1 MMKQLRNRHFLMGD
15 IIWLALA
22 SYVSFVLRL
31 ETLNLGQY
39 WLGWAAFTGLVLL
52 ITPVVFYVNRL
63 YTHYWRYASVE
74 ELLRLIGS
82 MTLSTAI
89 AGSLVLLEFWIAG
102 GNVAIPRSTPLI
114 FLLLAVAATAG
125 QRFLVR
131 LESRYENRVT
141 AKQSD
146 LNNALVLGAGN
157 TGALMIREVQQN
169 PDSDIKVVGI
179 LDDDTSKLN
188 ARIHNVPVLS
198 TIDRLAEMVQQ
209 HNVQQVIIAMPNA
222 SGKRVREILH
232 ICEEVGVHTKIM
244 PGVHEVLGG
253 KVNVSRLRDVQ
264 IEDLL
269 RREPIQTDVTAVGD
283 LIRGKRVLVT
293 GGGGSIGSELCRQA
307 LAFEPAELIIL
318 GHGEN
323 SVFTVHNELKSK
335 LAKNEIRTKAVGGN
349 ATPTTRLEAVIAD
362 IRFPDRIQAVL
373 EDYEPDIIFHAAAH
387 KHVPLMQHNPVEA
400 VGNNVLGTMNLLD
413 AARAVGVEHFVMIS
427 TDKAVNPT
435 SIMGTTKRAA
445 ELLVH
450 QAAEATGKP
459 YVVVRFGNVLGSR
472 GSVVLSFKEQIARG
486 GPVTVT
492 HPDMERFFMTI
503 PEAVQLTLQAATI
516 GRGGEVFTLDMGE
529 PVKIVD
535 LARDMIELS
544 GLEVG
549 RDIDIEFTGTRPGEK
564 LYEELFI
571 PGETYKRTR
580 HEQIFIANNAS
591 SFVPQDLDEEI
602 YALEVA
608 AQQHD
613 VDAVLESLQY
623 LVPQMRIAEESRPQ
637 PRVQRTPMPVIT
649 PMPSNNGSGH
659 GGHGGR
665 THELPEQPLKVRAVG
680 G

>member
-1 MMKQLRNRHFLMGD
+1 MMKRIRNRHFLIGD
-15 IIWLALA
+15 IIWLALV
-22 SYVSFVLRL
+22 SYASFVLRL
-31 ETLNLGQY
+31 ETLDLGQY
-39 WLGWAAFTGLVLL
+39 WLGWAAFTGLILL
-52 ITPVVFYVNRL
+52 ITPAVFYVNRL

-74 ELLRLIGS
+74 ELLLLVGS
-82 MTLSTAI
+82 MALSTAI
-89 AGSLVLLEFWIAG
+89 AGSLVMLDFWLMG
-102 GNVAIPRSTPLI
+102 GNVSIPRSTPLI

-131 LESRYENRVT
+131 LESRYETRVA
-141 AKQSD
+141 AKQNK

-169 PDSDIKVVGI
+169 PDSDIRVVGI
-179 LDDDTSKLN
+179 LDDDPSKLN
-188 ARIHNVPVLS
+188 ARIHGAPVLG
-198 TIDRLAEMVQQ
+198 TIDTLAEMVQQ
-209 HNVQQVIIAMPNA
+209 HAVKQVIIAMPNA
-222 SGKRVREILH
+222 SGKRVREILNL
-232 ICEEVGVHTKIM
+232 CEEVGVHTKIM

-307 LAFEPAELIIL
+307 LSFEPAELIIL

-323 SVFTVHNELKSK
+323 SVFTIHNELKSK
-335 LAKNEIRTKAVGGN
+335 LAKQAARMKELGGGDV
-349 ATPTTRLEAVIAD
+349 PTTRLEAVIAD

-373 EDYEPDIIFHAAAH
+373 EDHEPDIIFHAAAH

-413 AARAVGVEHFVMIS
+413 AARAVGVENFVMIS

-435 SIMGTTKRAA
+435 NVMGTTKRAA

-492 HPDMERFFMTI
+492 HPEMERFFMTI

-591 SFVPQDLDEEI
+591 SFVPHDLDEEI

-613 VDAVLESLQY
+613 VEAVMESLQY
-623 LVPQMRIAEESRPQ
+623 LVPQMRIAEDSRPQ
-637 PRVQRTPMPVIT
+637 PRVQRPTKLTPL
-649 PMPSNNGSGH
+649 PMNNGDNGGNSGN
-659 GGHGGR
+659 GHSGR
-665 THELPEQPLKVRAVG
+665 TPDQPLKVRAVG
-680 G
+680 S

>member
-1 MMKQLRNRHFLMGD
+1 
-15 IIWLALA
+15 
-22 SYVSFVLRL
+22 
-31 ETLNLGQY
+31 
-39 WLGWAAFTGLVLL
+39 
-52 ITPVVFYVNRL
+52 
-63 YTHYWRYASVE
+63 
-74 ELLRLIGS
+74 
-82 MTLSTAI
+82 
-89 AGSLVLLEFWIAG
+89 
-102 GNVAIPRSTPLI
+102 
-114 FLLLAVAATAG
+114 
-125 QRFLVR
+125 
-131 LESRYENRVT
+131 
-141 AKQSD
+141 
-146 LNNALVLGAGN
+146 
-157 TGALMIREVQQN
+157 
-169 PDSDIKVVGI
+169 
-179 LDDDTSKLN
+179 
-188 ARIHNVPVLS
+188 
-198 TIDRLAEMVQQ
+198 
-209 HNVQQVIIAMPNA
+209 
-222 SGKRVREILH
+222 
-232 ICEEVGVHTKIM
+232 VGVQTKIM

-283 LIRGKRVLVT
+283 LIRGKRVLIT

-323 SVFTVHNELKSK
+323 SIFTVHNELKAK
-335 LAKNEIRTKAVGGN
+335 LAKNATRAKEVGGSD
-349 ATPTTRLEAVIAD
+349 APATRLEPVVAD

-373 EDYEPDIIFHAAAH
+373 EDYQPDIIFHAAAH

-413 AARAVGVEHFVMIS
+413 AARSVGVEHFVMIS

-492 HPDMERFFMTI
+492 HPEMERFFMTI

-591 SFVPQDLDEEI
+591 SFVPQDLDEEV

-613 VDAVLESLQY
+613 VEAVLESLQY
-623 LVPQMRIAEESRPQ
+623 LVPQMRLAEESRPK
-637 PRVQRTPMPVIT
+637 PRTQRTMT
-649 PMPSNNGSGH
+649 PMLTPVPPLVDTPPNGH
-659 GGHGGR
+659 NGR

>member
-1 MMKQLRNRHFLMGD
+1 MMKRIRNRHFLIGD

-22 SYVSFVLRL
+22 SYASFVLRL

-39 WLGWAAFTGLVLL
+39 WLGWAAFTGLILL
-52 ITPVVFYVNRL
+52 ITPAVFYVNRL

-74 ELLRLIGS
+74 ELLLLAGS
-82 MTLSTAI
+82 MTISTAI
-89 AGSLVLLEFWIAG
+89 AGGLVLLEFWMMG

-114 FLLLAVAATAG
+114 FLLLAVTATAG

-131 LESRYENRVT
+131 LERRYEKRT
-141 AKQSD
+141 ATKQHK

-169 PDSDIKVVGI
+169 SDSDIKVVGI

-188 ARIHNVPVLS
+188 ARIHNVPVLGP
-198 TIDRLAEMVQQ
+198 IDSLAEMVEQ
-209 HNVQQVIIAMPNA
+209 HNVKQIIIAMPNA

-232 ICEEVGVHTKIM
+232 TCEEVGVQTKIM

-323 SVFTVHNELKSK
+323 SIFTVHNELKTK
-335 LAKNEIRTKAVGGN
+335 LAKDAARAKQVGGSDV
-349 ATPTTRLEAVIAD
+349 PTTRLEPVVAD

-413 AARAVGVEHFVMIS
+413 AARSVGVEHFVMIS

-472 GSVVLSFKEQIARG
+472 GSVVLNFKEQIARG

-492 HPDMERFFMTI
+492 HPEMERFFMTI

-613 VDAVLESLQY
+613 IEAVLESLQY

-637 PRVQRTPMPVIT
+637 PRVQRTVKPMLT
-649 PMPSNNGSGH
+649 PMPPLTETPPNGSS
-659 GGHGGR
+659 GR
-665 THELPEQPLKVRAVG
+665 MHELPEQPLKVRAVG

>member
-1 MMKQLRNRHFLMGD
+1 
-15 IIWLALA
+15 
-22 SYVSFVLRL
+22 L
-31 ETLNLGQY
+31 ESLNLGQY
-39 WLGWAAFTGLVLL
+39 WMGWATFTALILL
-52 ITPVVFYVNRL
+52 ITPAVFYFNRL
-63 YTHYWRYASVE
+63 YTHYWRYASIE
-74 ELLRLIGS
+74 ELLLLGGS
-82 MTLSTAI
+82 MTLSTAL
-89 AGSLVLLEFWIAG
+89 AGGVVLLEFWMLG
-102 GNVAIPRSTPLI
+102 GSIAIPRSTPLI

-131 LESRYENRVT
+131 LESRYESR
-141 AKQSD
+141 AASKQNN

-169 PDSDIKVVGI
+169 ADSDIKVVGI
-179 LDDDTSKLN
+179 LDDDPSKLN
-188 ARIHNVPVLS
+188 ARIHSVPVLGN
-198 TIDRLAEMVQQ
+198 IDNLAEMVQQ
-209 HNVQQVIIAMPNA
+209 HKVKQVIIAMPHA

-232 ICEEVGVHTKIM
+232 ACEELGVHTKIM

-269 RREPIQTDVTAVGD
+269 RREPIKTDISAVAE

-307 LAFEPAELIIL
+307 LSFEPAELIIL

-323 SVFTVHNELKSK
+323 SVFTIHNELKTK
-335 LAKNEIRTKAVGGN
+335 LAKNAVRARAVGG
-349 ATPTTRLEAVIAD
+349 AETPEIRLEPVIAD
-362 IRFPDRIQAVL
+362 IRFPDRIQSVM
-373 EDYEPDIIFHAAAH
+373 EHYQPDIIFHAAAH
-387 KHVPLMQHNPVEA
+387 KHVPLMQNNPVEA

-413 AARAVGVEHFVMIS
+413 AARSVGVENFVMIS

-435 SIMGTTKRAA
+435 NIMGSTKRSA

-492 HPDMERFFMTI
+492 HPEMVRFFMTI
-503 PEAVQLTLQAATI
+503 PEAVQLTLQAAAI

-571 PGETYKRTR
+571 PGETYKRTC
-580 HEQIFIANNAS
+580 HEQIFIASNAS

-613 VDAVLESLQY
+613 IAAILESLQY
-623 LVPQMRIAEESRPQ
+623 LVPQMRLINPPTQPEPRATRSHAAPVTMLPDPQRERPTE
-637 PRVQRTPMPVIT
+637 PLTEP
-649 PMPSNNGSGH
+649 
-659 GGHGGR
+659 
-665 THELPEQPLKVRAVG
+665 PLKVRAVG